1 MIHIENVS
9 ESLATSF
16 TSGRT
21 SEGVDSDGQARH
33 PRWLIK
39 LADSSEDGQE

>member
-1 MIHIENVS
+1 MKVIHMEKVS

-21 SEGVDSDGQARH
+21 PEGVDSDG
-33 PRWLIK
+33 
-39 LADSSEDGQE
+39 

>member
-1 MIHIENVS
+1 MIHMEKVS

-16 TSGRT
+16 TTGRNP
-21 SEGVDSDGQARH
+21 EGVDSDGQACH